1 MSKNSIIALTLV
13 VAVIIAGTS
22 FLLLKKGQNVD
33 QNIKITQKPD
43 LQINISPSNVKGN
56 NDTVPLPTEEDII
69 RVFFNLIN
77 EHRIPE
83 AISMMSEKMVPDDS
97 TKQAWGVQFNSL
109 KNIVVKKV
117 EPSMKEEWT
126 AQKETFKV
134 NVNLEVSKEAANA
147 PIPYYGWE
155 NGDNIRWVSLEKD
168 QNNLWKVAG
177 IATGP

>member
-1 MSKNSIIALTLV
+1 MPNKVKN
-13 VAVIIAGTS
+13 
-22 FLLLKKGQNVD
+22 
-33 QNIKITQKPD
+33 
-43 LQINISPSNVKGN
+43 
-56 NDTVPLPTEEDII
+56 
-69 RVFFNLIN
+69 
-77 EHRIPE
+77 
-83 AISMMSEKMVPDDS
+83 
-97 TKQAWGVQFNSL
+97 L

-134 NVNLEVSKEAANA
+134 NVNLEISKEAANA

-155 NGDNIRWVSLEKD
+155 NGNNIRFVSLEKD